1 METIFHGFTR
11 FPWGLSIIAII
22 VAYLQYSNNC
32 HIIAIMIFLDLKN
45 YFSGWCT
52 LAFTDANVVSNVAMY
67 VLELLFHKFLN
78 YCTTDWALQL
88 AFLFIFVLY
97 QLCSPFQ
104 SSLCSVYAQ
113 VPCLLWYLACL
124 LYVTQ
129 YLHLLCT
136 VRLIVCIIIIPT
148 IILVYNIEQLQWYVT
163 IWVTDKAF
171 ISWQCVCHISYAGS
185 SALLDDVVRKPLSFI
200 Y

>member
-1 METIFHGFTR
+1 MCNVCFIITVPQVFKLLHH
-11 FPWGLSIIAII
+11 WLSTAAGISFYFCII
-22 VAYLQYSNNC
+22 
-32 HIIAIMIFLDLKN
+32 
-45 YFSGWCT
+45 
-52 LAFTDANVVSNVAMY
+52 
-67 VLELLFHKFLN
+67 
-78 YCTTDWALQL
+78 
-88 AFLFIFVLY
+88 Y

-129 YLHLLCT
+129 CLHLLCT
-136 VRLIVCIIIIPT
+136 AQLIVCIIIIPT
-148 IILVYNIEQLQWYVT
+148 IILVYNIEQLQWHVT

-171 ISWQCVCHISYAGS
+171 ISWQCVCHIIYAGS
-185 SALLDDVVRKPLSFI
+185 SALLDDVLRKSLSFI

>member
-22 VAYLQYSNNC
+22 IAYLQYCNNC

-97 QLCSPFQ
+97 TSCVHLFNPHCAVCMHKYLVCYDIWHVSCI
-104 SSLCSVYAQ
+104 LRNAYICSV
-113 VPCLLWYLACL
+113 
-124 LYVTQ
+124 
-129 YLHLLCT
+129 
-136 VRLIVCIIIIPT
+136 
-148 IILVYNIEQLQWYVT
+148 QLNW
-163 IWVTDKAF
+163 
-171 ISWQCVCHISYAGS
+171 
-185 SALLDDVVRKPLSFI
+185 
-200 Y
+200 